1 MRELEDEIA
10 LLELR
15 SEQVL
20 IHIQHLPPGSSEA
33 NVARAEL
40 DAMMQRLGLVQ
51 GERDRLLRKQ
61 ASAAG

>member
-20 IHIQHLPPGSSEA
+20 IHLQQLQPASSDA
-33 NVARAEL
+33 IVARAEL
-40 DAMMQRLGLVQ
+40 DAMTLQLGLVKQ
-51 GERDRLLRKQ
+51 ERDRLLDEQVR
-61 ASAAG
+61 AA